1 MVTAR
6 YRAGM
11 RKRKAAG
18 APPAHELVLQVLTRA
33 DRPIS
38 AYEVLDRVRP
48 AGITTPP
55 TVYRALSRLINEGL
69 AHRVES
75 LNAFVSCA
83 RSGHGA
89 SAADPHRDRRA
100 AFAICER
107 CGSTEEFT
115 DGGAFAALDRWAEE
129 HGFVIRRS
137 MIEVTGCCAACR
149 RLADETATPPTS

>member
-1 MVTAR
+1 
-6 YRAGM
+6 M
-11 RKRKAAG
+11 RKRKPAG
-18 APPAHELVLQVLTRA
+18 APPAHELVLQELIRA
-33 DRPIS
+33 GRPIS

-89 SAADPHRDRRA
+89 AAEDPHRDRA
-100 AFAICER
+100 AFAICEQ
-107 CGSTEEFT
+107 CGSTEEFA
-115 DGGAFAALDRWAEE
+115 DGAAFAALDRWAAE

-137 MIEVTGCCAACR
+137 MIEVTGRCAACR
-149 RLADETATPPTS
+149 LVAGAATPPPPS